1 MHRRIERLKYSD
13 KIYKQNDFQNLVT
26 PTTDFLPY
34 HFSELQNAL
43 KKCIFAFFP
52 CLQNKHINTLIIMK
66 HFPASELIINGD
78 GSIFHL
84 HLKPEQLADNVILVG
99 DPGRVALVA
108 AYFDTQE
115 CSVSSREF
123 NTITGTYKGKHISVI
138 STGIGTDNIDI
149 VMNELDALSNID
161 LETRTEKKEFRQLTI
176 IRIGTSGG
184 MQPEIPLGSFLISE
198 KSIGFDGMLNF
209 YAGRDSVSDLAF
221 EESMKEQ
228 LNWNPQW
235 AAPYVVDADEELV
248 KRIGKNDMLLGT
260 TISANGFYGPQGR
273 VLRIDLADMKIN
285 DKIENFRF
293 GKYKI
298 TNYEMEGSAIAG
310 LAKLMGHKAMT
321 VCCIIA
327 NRRVEAANTDYKPY
341 IEKLVTTVLDRI

>member
-1 MHRRIERLKYSD
+1 
-13 KIYKQNDFQNLVT
+13 
-26 PTTDFLPY
+26 
-34 HFSELQNAL
+34 
-43 KKCIFAFFP
+43 
-52 CLQNKHINTLIIMK
+52 MK
-66 HFPASELIINGD
+66 HFPASELIINSD

-108 AYFDTQE
+108 TYFDTQE

-123 NTITGTYKGKHISVI
+123 NTITGTYKGKRISVI

-161 LETRTEKKEFRQLTI
+161 LETRTEKAEFRQLTI

-184 MQPEIPLGSFLISE
+184 MQPDIPLGSFLISE

-209 YAGRDSVSDLAF
+209 YAGRDSVSDLEF
-221 EESMKEQ
+221 EKSMKEQ
-228 LNWNPQW
+228 LNWNPQL

-248 KRIGKNDMLLGT
+248 NRIGKNDMLRGA

-273 VLRIDLADMKIN
+273 VLRIDLADMQLN
-285 DKIENFRF
+285 DKIEHFRY
-293 GKYKI
+293 GKHKI
-298 TNYEMEGSAIAG
+298 TNYEMEGSAIA
-310 LAKLMGHKAMT
+310 AVWKPPT
-321 VCCIIA
+321 PII
-327 NRRVEAANTDYKPY
+327 NRISKN
-341 IEKLVTTVLDRI
+341 

>member
-1 MHRRIERLKYSD
+1 
-13 KIYKQNDFQNLVT
+13 
-26 PTTDFLPY
+26 
-34 HFSELQNAL
+34 
-43 KKCIFAFFP
+43 
-52 CLQNKHINTLIIMK
+52 MK
-66 HFPASELIINGD
+66 HFPPSELIINSD

-108 AYFDTQE
+108 SYFDSQE
-115 CSVSSREF
+115 FSVSSREF
-123 NTITGTYKGKHISVI
+123 NTITGSYKGKRISVI

-149 VMNELDALSNID
+149 VVNELDALANID
-161 LETRTEKKEFRQLTI
+161 FETRTEKKEFRQLNI
-176 IRIGTSGG
+176 VRIGTSGG
-184 MQPEIPLGSFLISE
+184 MQPDIPLGSFLISE

-209 YAGRDSVSDLAF
+209 YAGRDSVSDLEF
-221 EESMKEQ
+221 EAAMCKH
-228 LNWNPQW
+228 LNWNPQL
-235 AAPYVVDADEELV
+235 AAPYVVNANAELV
-248 KRIGKNDMLLGT
+248 ERIGRDDMLRGV

-273 VLRIDLADMKIN
+273 VLRIDLADMQLN
-285 DKIENFRF
+285 DKIETFRF

-310 LAKLMGHKAMT
+310 LALLMGHKAMT

-341 IEKLVTTVLDRI
+341 IVKLTQIVLERI

>member
-1 MHRRIERLKYSD
+1 
-13 KIYKQNDFQNLVT
+13 
-26 PTTDFLPY
+26 
-34 HFSELQNAL
+34 
-43 KKCIFAFFP
+43 
-52 CLQNKHINTLIIMK
+52 MK
-66 HFPASELIINGD
+66 HFPSSELIINED

-108 AYFDTQE
+108 SYFDSQE
-115 CSVSSREF
+115 FSVSSREF
-123 NTITGTYKGKHISVI
+123 NTITGSYKGKRITVL

-149 VMNELDALSNID
+149 VVNELDALANID
-161 LETRTEKKEFRQLTI
+161 LTTRTEKSEFRQLNL

-209 YAGRDSVSDLAF
+209 YAGRDAVCDLEF
-221 EESMKEQ
+221 EEELKKQ
-228 LNWNPQW
+228 LQWNPQFC
-235 AAPYVVDADEELV
+235 APYVVDSDAGLV
-248 KRIGKNDMLLGT
+248 NQIGKDDMLRGV

-273 VLRIDLADMKIN
+273 VLRIDLAEPELN
-285 DKIENFRF
+285 DRIEDFSYKN
-293 GKYKI
+293 YKI

-310 LAKLMGHKAMT
+310 LARLMGHRAMT

-327 NRRVEAANTDYKPY
+327 NRRIEAANTDYKPY
-341 IEKLVTTVLDRI
+341 VERLIQTVLERI

>member
-1 MHRRIERLKYSD
+1 
-13 KIYKQNDFQNLVT
+13 
-26 PTTDFLPY
+26 
-34 HFSELQNAL
+34 
-43 KKCIFAFFP
+43 
-52 CLQNKHINTLIIMK
+52 MK
-66 HFPASELIINGD
+66 HFPQSELIINND

-108 AYFDTQE
+108 AYFDTIE

-123 NTITGTYKGKHISVI
+123 NTITGIYRGKRISVI

-149 VMNELDALSNID
+149 VMNELDALANID
-161 LETRTEKKEFRQLTI
+161 LVKRTEKSTFRQLTI
-176 IRIGTSGG
+176 VRIGTSGG
-184 MQPEIPLGSFLISE
+184 MQPDIPLGSFLISE
-198 KSIGFDGMLNF
+198 KSVGFDGMLNF
-209 YAGRDSVSDLAF
+209 YAGRDSVSDLEF
-221 EESMKEQ
+221 EESIKKQ
-228 LNWNPQW
+228 LDWNPQL

-248 KRIGKNDMLLGT
+248 NRIGGDDMLKGV

-273 VLRIDLADMKIN
+273 VLRIDLADMKLN
-285 DKIENFRF
+285 DKIEAFRY
-293 GKYKI
+293 KNYKI

-310 LAKLMGHKAMT
+310 LSKLMGHKAMT

-327 NRRVEAANTDYKPY
+327 NRRIEAANTDYKSY

>member
-1 MHRRIERLKYSD
+1 
-13 KIYKQNDFQNLVT
+13 
-26 PTTDFLPY
+26 
-34 HFSELQNAL
+34 
-43 KKCIFAFFP
+43 
-52 CLQNKHINTLIIMK
+52 MK
-66 HFPASELIINGD
+66 HFPPSELIVNAD

-123 NTITGTYKGKHISVI
+123 NTITGTYKGKRISVI

-149 VMNELDALSNID
+149 VMNELDALANID
-161 LETRTEKKEFRQLTI
+161 LENRTEKPQTRQLTI
-176 IRIGTSGG
+176 VRIGTSGG
-184 MQPEIPLGSFLISE
+184 MQPDIPLGSFLISE

-209 YAGRDSVSDLAF
+209 YAGRDAVCDLEF
-221 EESMKEQ
+221 EKQMTSH
-228 LNWNPQW
+228 LNWNPQL
-235 AAPYVVDADEELV
+235 AAPYVVDADAELV
-248 KRIGKNDMLLGT
+248 SRIGKADMLRGV

-273 VLRIDLADMKIN
+273 VLRLDLADMHLN
-285 DKIENFRF
+285 DKIESFRF
-293 GKYKI
+293 KNYKI

-310 LAKLMGHKAMT
+310 LAKMMGHKAMT

-341 IEKLVTTVLDRI
+341 IEQLVTTVLDRI

>member
-1 MHRRIERLKYSD
+1 
-13 KIYKQNDFQNLVT
+13 
-26 PTTDFLPY
+26 
-34 HFSELQNAL
+34 
-43 KKCIFAFFP
+43 
-52 CLQNKHINTLIIMK
+52 MK
-66 HFPASELIINGD
+66 HFPASELIINSD

-99 DPGRVALVA
+99 DPGRVAMVA
-108 AYFDTQE
+108 SYFDTQE

-123 NTITGTYKGKHISVI
+123 NTITGTYKGKRISVI

-161 LETRTEKKEFRQLTI
+161 LETRTEKPDFRQLTI

-184 MQPEIPLGSFLISE
+184 MQADIPLGCFLISE

-209 YAGRDSVSDLAF
+209 YAGRDSVSDLKF
-221 EESMKEQ
+221 EESMKKHLQ
-228 LNWNPQW
+228 WNPQL

-248 KRIGKNDMLLGT
+248 NRIGKDDMLRGV

-273 VLRIDLADMKIN
+273 VLRINLADMQLN
-285 DKIENFRF
+285 DKIESFRY

-327 NRRVEAANTDYKPY
+327 NRRVEAANTDYKTD
-341 IEKLVTTVLDRI
+341 IEKLVKTVLERI

>member
-1 MHRRIERLKYSD
+1 
-13 KIYKQNDFQNLVT
+13 
-26 PTTDFLPY
+26 
-34 HFSELQNAL
+34 
-43 KKCIFAFFP
+43 
-52 CLQNKHINTLIIMK
+52 MK
-66 HFPASELIINGD
+66 HFPPSELIINSD

-84 HLKPEQLADNVILVG
+84 HLKPEQLADNIILVG

-123 NTITGTYKGKHISVI
+123 NTITGVYKGKRISVI

-149 VMNELDALSNID
+149 VMNELDALANIN
-161 LETRTEKKEFRQLTI
+161 LVTRMENPDFHQLTI

-221 EESMKEQ
+221 EASLKKHLVWNAQ
-228 LNWNPQW
+228 L

-248 KRIGKNDMLLGT
+248 NRIGKDDMLRGV

-273 VLRIDLADMKIN
+273 VLRINLADMQLN
-285 DKIENFRF
+285 DKIESFRY

-310 LAKLMGHKAMT
+310 LSKLMGHKAMT

-327 NRRVEAANTDYKPY
+327 NRRVEAATTDYKPF
-341 IEKLVTTVLDRI
+341 IEKLVQTVLDRI

>member
-1 MHRRIERLKYSD
+1 
-13 KIYKQNDFQNLVT
+13 
-26 PTTDFLPY
+26 
-34 HFSELQNAL
+34 
-43 KKCIFAFFP
+43 
-52 CLQNKHINTLIIMK
+52 MK
-66 HFPASELIINGD
+66 HFPPSELIINED

-99 DPGRVALVA
+99 DPGRVQLVA

-123 NTITGTYKGKHISVI
+123 NTITGTYRGKRISVI

-161 LETRTEKKEFRQLTI
+161 LITRTEKPNLRQLTI

-209 YAGRDSVSDLAF
+209 YAGRDNVSDLEF
-221 EESMKEQ
+221 EKAMTEHLDWNQQ
-228 LNWNPQW
+228 L
-235 AAPYVVDADEELV
+235 AAPYVVDADIELV
-248 KRIGKNDMLLGT
+248 NRIGKDDMLRGT

-273 VLRIDLADMKIN
+273 VLRLNLADMHLN
-285 DKIENFRF
+285 DKIETFRY
-293 GKYKI
+293 KNYKI